1 MVMSAVYPPR
11 VRASAAAAVFGC
23 YSPRVAVAAAAVD
36 EYPLLGV
43 AFQRPDSHHLVG
55 AVAEPS
61 PWKRINFRRVM
72 VISSSLR
79 LCVTSGSPSSTFS
92 KASPLEESD
101 GGRDRVS
108 VKFRSSLRPALS
120 RPRVC
125 NGWQRSRP
133 PRLSAQVE
141 ASGTAV
147 CVGDLCGAGR
157 AGPLVLGKP
166 SISQCWSE
174 RWRRDILT
182 LSYHKYGK
190 RPEGEDSSCSRY
202 RY

>member
-1 MVMSAVYPPR
+1 MAVSAVYPPR

-23 YSPRVAVAAAAVD
+23 YAPRVVVAAAAVD

-43 AFQRPDSHHLVG
+43 AFQRPDSRGLDG

-92 KASPLEESD
+92 NVSPVEESG
-101 GGRDRVS
+101 GGRGRFSVS
-108 VKFRSSLRPALS
+108 SCRSHTQASLGL
-120 RPRVC
+120 VC
-125 NGWQRSRP
+125 VAAWHRSRP
-133 PRLSAQVE
+133 STAQR
-141 ASGTAV
+141 AGGGFLDCI

-157 AGPLVLGKP
+157 AGPRVLGKP
-166 SISQCWSE
+166 SIAQCWSE
-174 RWRRDILT
+174 RRRKDILT
-182 LSYHKYGK
+182 LIF
-190 RPEGEDSSCSRY
+190 SRVWKKT
-202 RY
+202 